1 MGVFFYQLVLPG
13 QGRERTELVMGG
25 LDPELLSKCHLDP
38 GTYRWADHNRGTSV
52 LFNDSAIPYD
62 ALPQAVSGALDGT
75 ALLCYIYDDDF
86 WGYELYHK
94 GDCLDIFQ
102 TVPDCLGEPDP
113 RVLRHT
119 PEQRAGLLARY
130 FELEPERV
138 LPYLTFWT
146 QADLDSEQGVFACPG
161 DENCRGDCWQLAD
174 FLRRLGC
181 WQDWPEPETKPQVKQ
196 PEPATSKSG
205 TDDAPPPAGSA
216 PFRPREPVLF
226 HATDLSRCLP
236 LLKAVR
242 LLPAPRRRLLGLLPP
257 KPVQMEEHA
266 PDTLDAAALERALED
281 FFSGKTSRLELDM
294 ELPGKGIFVKRL
306 KKMVSQP
313 IRFTVELVQEGGR
326 FLCLCLDDEDQYL
339 YWLIAD
345 RQVYYHEDS
354 EDHKMTTLAGRSVEE
369 YLVHSSPGLMRQEVF
384 LMLSNLDRKDEVFN
398 CLGRMGVWSNE
409 WHYRNKKKHQE
420 MRQCWCFPGAQ
431 G

>member
-13 QGRERTELVMGG
+13 QGRERAEQVMAG
-25 LDPELLSKCHLDP
+25 LDPELAKQCCLEP
-38 GTYRWADHNRGTSV
+38 GAYRWGDYDRGTSV
-52 LFNDSAIPYD
+52 ILNDGAAPYG
-62 ALPQAVSGALDGT
+62 ALPQAVSKALDNT
-75 ALLCYIYDDDF
+75 VLLAYIYDDDF
-86 WGYELYHK
+86 WGYDLYRK
-94 GDCLDIFQ
+94 GDCLDMFQ

-119 PEQRAGLLARY
+119 PAQRAGLLAKY
-130 FELEPERV
+130 FALAPERV
-138 LPYLTFWT
+138 LPYLSFWT
-146 QADLDSEQGVFACPG
+146 QEDTDGGEAVFACPG
-161 DENCRGDCWQLAD
+161 DEFCRGDCWQLAD
-174 FLRRLGC
+174 FLRCLGY
-181 WQDWPEPETKPQVKQ
+181 WGREDAPE
-196 PEPATSKSG
+196 EPAPEEESTGPKSSG
-205 TDDAPPPAGSA
+205 SEVVNPAT
-216 PFRPREPVLF
+216 PFRLREPVLF
-226 HATDLSRCLP
+226 HPTDLSRCLP

-242 LLPAPRRRLLGLLPP
+242 LLPAPRRRLFGLLPP
-257 KPVQMEEHA
+257 KPVQMEERA
-266 PDTLDAAALERALED
+266 PDTLDAAVLERLLED
-281 FFSGKTSRLELDM
+281 FFAKKTTQLELDM

-345 RQVYYHEDS
+345 QQVYYHEDS
-354 EDHKMTTLAGRSVEE
+354 EDHKMTTLTGRNAEE
-369 YLVHSSPGLMRQEVF
+369 YLVHSSPALMRQEVL

-420 MRQCWCFPGAQ
+420 MRRTWCFPGAQ
-431 G
+431 